1 MQNSIFYWAGLLLT
15 AAGATISVVFWL
27 PGILDRKRLKEML
40 GDRYPVVF
48 VIYVANG
55 PVLLLL
61 GLLML
66 FRFH

>member
-1 MQNSIFYWAGLLLT
+1 MQNSIFYWTGLLLT
-15 AAGATISVVFWL
+15 AVGAIISVVFWL
-27 PGILDRKRLKEML
+27 PGILNRKRLKEML

-55 PVLLLL
+55 PALLLL
-61 GLLML
+61 GMLLL